1 LRSGF
6 LNNIKCLIILNHSLK
21 LNLKVC
27 AFIILLRNIYQANTL
42 PNEINITGERFEK
55 KNIFLLQLKIK
66 ILITKYVYEKWIWLF
81 RIPFKFQRDNCE
93 NLCSLFY

>member
-1 LRSGF
+1 

-66 ILITKYVYEKWIWLF
+66 ILITKYVYEK
-81 RIPFKFQRDNCE
+81 
-93 NLCSLFY
+93 